1 MPRVSATSAPIRQGT
16 TSLAAPEAARAGGSG
31 ADAPGCAVMIVS
43 VVPKVAAGQNPL
55 PVRPSTGMAC
65 RTRSPARAV
74 PVPTSSTGASTAD
87 GSVESELSS
96 KEPTCVPSGSTIQ
109 PALTVAPRTTAVAR
123 YRPDG
128 LLTTGTEKL

>member
-16 TSLAAPEAARAGGSG
+16 TSLAAVELARVGGNASCRV
-31 ADAPGCAVMIVS
+31 AMIVS
-43 VVPKVAAGQNPL
+43 VDAEGWAGQNPL
-55 PVRPSTGMAC
+55 PVTPSTGTAC

-74 PVPTSSTGASTAD
+74 PVATSSAGASVAD
-87 GSVESELSS
+87 GSDELEAGSRA
-96 KEPTCVPSGSTIQ
+96 PTCEPSGSTIQ
-109 PALTVAPRTTAVAR
+109 PALIVAPRTTAVAR